1 MKKKK
6 KTLNVDKIIG
16 LSAMF
21 ISLLTLVIF
30 LYQTR
35 VISRQARLSVTP
47 RLTFTGGVSHGT
59 SSVTFKLGV
68 QNNGLGPAIID
79 SAAIFSNNKYY
90 PLNFREFTKQNY
102 STIDTI
108 SSSVSIKLLPKGTAI
123 LPNNE
128 TVFVETV
135 VPIQKLTSFYT
146 LYDMKPEE
154 GKLPFDIII
163 YYSSIYEEKWK
174 ITHNSLGHPM
184 KQ

>member
-21 ISLLTLVIF
+21 ISLLTLLIF

-47 RLTFTGGVSHGT
+47 RLTFTGGVLHGT

-90 PLNFREFTKQNY
+90 PLNFREF
-102 STIDTI
+102 
-108 SSSVSIKLLPKGTAI
+108 
-123 LPNNE
+123 
-128 TVFVETV
+128 
-135 VPIQKLTSFYT
+135 FYT